1 MTDYSRISAIDR
13 SNFFRHK
20 SDYSILRNYLEQTKG
35 LTTAL
40 VIGIGN
46 LEEPL
51 SILATGAETAK
62 TSRRSLGDLL
72 KLDLVE
78 LRPFEEISPIYSLGE
93 GYGPE
98 RNPLGGIFLT
108 EEQKRTLPRH
118 PLKPS
123 FVNDYPT
130 GFELKDGE
138 YRFSQEVIEHV
149 QEAIQRGKFST
160 RVQDFIR
167 ETTAQYPVIF
177 FNHVI
182 THLGS
187 EGEKVAYDLTTRTLK
202 DGGIIFM
209 HSSGDIGD
217 SRGVIG
223 TTKIVKDNP
232 RFAHLQRVGPAVYR
246 RIR

>member
-13 SNFFRHK
+13 SKFFRHK
-20 SDYSILRNYLEQTKG
+20 SDYGILRTYLEQAEG

-40 VIGIGN
+40 VIGVGN

-78 LRPFEEISPIYSLGE
+78 LRPLEEISPIYSLGE

-98 RNPLGGIFLT
+98 RNPVGGIFLT

-177 FNHVI
+177 FNHII

-187 EGEKVAYDLTTRTLK
+187 EGEQVAYDLTKKILRE
-202 DGGIIFM
+202 DGIIFM

-217 SRGVIG
+217 SKGIG
-223 TTKIVKDNP
+223 GTARMVENNP
-232 RFAHLQRVGPAVYR
+232 KFTHLQRIGPAVYR
-246 RIR
+246 KNH